1 MSDPISDEITNT
13 VVSMLKD
20 TADKISKD
28 KGDWEP
34 PKNVAATAL
43 TPVYNYSFAILIL
56 AENEQKLPAMALLRV
71 LGEFALRL
79 IWCYESTE
87 HGKDATT
94 RIERWYKY
102 SLNERKKSIN
112 RWLPIMKTGDPEFA
126 EELEARLQHL
136 QQVMDVI
143 PHKPAPQ
150 LAKSIETLH
159 PAAKILLPLIYTRY
173 LHAVHLDAEV
183 LSELVRS
190 KDSGIVF
197 SADEEIHTPLSLKY
211 QCLWTVFVIVSTI
224 WNYFGWDF
232 KDYMFSVFDIAKK
245 CDFQQEI
252 NVKGICESIPWKV
265 EDKRRDKE
273 NKHKTK

>member
-1 MSDPISDEITNT
+1 MSDAITNEITNT
-13 VVSMLKD
+13 ATKMLKD

-28 KGDWEP
+28 KGDWTP
-34 PKNVAATAL
+34 PKNVAAAAL
-43 TPVYNYSFAILIL
+43 TPVYNYCFGILIL

-87 HGKDATT
+87 HGKDVTT

-126 EELEARLQHL
+126 EELEARLRHL
-136 QQVMDVI
+136 QQVIDVI
-143 PHKPAPQ
+143 PHKLAPS

-159 PAAKILLPLIYTRY
+159 PAAKVLLPLIYTRY

-183 LSELVRS
+183 LSELARP
-190 KDSGIVF
+190 KDSVIVF
-197 SADEEIHTPLSLKY
+197 SADDEIHTPLDLKY
-211 QCLWTVFVIVSTI
+211 QCLWIVFVIVSTI
-224 WNYFGWDF
+224 WNYFGWDY
-232 KDYMFSVFDIAKK
+232 KDYMLSVFDIAKK
-245 CDFQQEI
+245 CNFPQEI
-252 NVKGICESIPWKV
+252 DMKGIYESIPWDD
-265 EDKRRDKE
+265 EDRESARE
-273 NKHKTK
+273 N

>member
-1 MSDPISDEITNT
+1 MSDSISDEITDT
-13 VVSMLKD
+13 VVKMLKD
-20 TADKISKD
+20 TVDKIDKD

-34 PKNVAATAL
+34 PKNVAAAAL
-43 TPVYNYSFAILIL
+43 APVYNYSFGVLIL

-102 SLNERKKSIN
+102 SLNQRKKSIN

-126 EELEARLQHL
+126 EELEVRLQHL

-143 PHKPAPQ
+143 PHKPAPS

-183 LSELVRS
+183 LSELFRS

-197 SADEEIHTPLSLKY
+197 SADEEIHTPLNLKY

-224 WNYFGWDF
+224 WNYFGWDY
-232 KDYMFSVFDIAKK
+232 KDYMFSVFDIAEK

-252 NVKGICESIPWKV
+252 NVKGICDSIPWK
-265 EDKRRDKE
+265 DKDKGSTKE
-273 NKHKTK
+273 NEHKTK

>member
-1 MSDPISDEITNT
+1 MSDPITEEINNT
-13 VVSMLKD
+13 VTKMLKE

-28 KGDWEP
+28 KGDWDP
-34 PKNVAATAL
+34 PKNIAAAAL
-43 TPVYNYSFAILIL
+43 TPVYNYCFGILIL

-87 HGKDATT
+87 HGKDATI

-102 SLNERKKSIN
+102 SLNERKKSMN
-112 RWLPIMKTGDPEFA
+112 RWLPIIKTGDPEFA

-136 QQVMDVI
+136 QQVIDVI
-143 PHKPAPQ
+143 PHKLAPS

-159 PAAKILLPLIYTRY
+159 PAAKVLLPMIYTRY
-173 LHAVHLDAEV
+173 LHAVHLDVEV
-183 LSELVRS
+183 LSELIRP

-197 SADEEIHTPLSLKY
+197 SADEEIHTPLDLKY

-224 WNYFGWDF
+224 WNYFGWDC
-232 KDYMFSVFDIAKK
+232 KDYISSVFDIAKK
-245 CDFQQEI
+245 CSFQQEI
-252 NVKGICESIPWKV
+252 DIKGIYESIPWDD
-265 EDKRRDKE
+265 EDKESTKE
-273 NKHKTK
+273 NGHK